1 MISEFAKIHKFKRLV
16 QSIGDHTSNGGNLDH
31 SKSGGA
37 EASDRG
43 GGGGGVTAHHQQQQP
58 ESRNDSEPAAA
69 GSTDFAAAAEAVDK
83 RKKARQ
89 RWKILC
95 LVKASDTV
103 ADETA
108 RKERVQE
115 KVDDWM
121 RTMVRITKF
130 HLP

>member
-1 MISEFAKIHKFKRLV
+1 M
-16 QSIGDHTSNGGNLDH
+16 
-31 SKSGGA
+31 
-37 EASDRG
+37 
-43 GGGGGVTAHHQQQQP
+43 TAHHQQQQP

-121 RTMVRITKF
+121 RTIAHKLTIDETLNSTTTPTKATWVTLEF
-130 HLP
+130 GWIETIPYYCQISLQCLLCVKWLQ